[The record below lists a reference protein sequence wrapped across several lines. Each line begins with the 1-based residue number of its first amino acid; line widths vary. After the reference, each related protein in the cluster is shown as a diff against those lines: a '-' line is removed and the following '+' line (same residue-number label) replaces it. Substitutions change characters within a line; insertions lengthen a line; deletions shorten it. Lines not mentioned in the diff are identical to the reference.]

1 MAENNIRYLVGISGP
16 PGAGK
21 TALVQGLSVAMHD
34 TTAIYMDSYQQMAQP
49 FPEHVQR
56 WLRQE
61 AGVGEFQIP
70 QLPEDLAALRSGA
83 AITETGTGAEIPP
96 RKYILFETRFGRAH
110 RATGSDIDLLICI
123 DTPLDVALARKLR
136 TVAATSLR
144 DAKTGRIEDRLRDLH
159 EYLDQYLDTVRAL
172 TIAEKN
178 RVTSDADLVVDG
190 LLPIPQLIEYAKQEI
205 LRRLP

>member
-61 AGVGEFQIP
+61 DGVGEFQIP

-83 AITETGTGAEIPP
+83 PVSESGTGAEIPP

-110 RATGSDIDLLICI
+110 QATGSNIDLLICI

-144 DAKTGRIEDRLRDLH
+144 DVKTRSIEDRVRDLH
-159 EYLDQYLDTVRAL
+159 DYLDQYLDTLRAL
-172 TIAEKN
+172 TISETN
-178 RVTSDADLVVDG
+178 RVAPDADLIVDG
-190 LLPIPQLIEYAKQEI
+190 LLPIPQLIEFVKQEI